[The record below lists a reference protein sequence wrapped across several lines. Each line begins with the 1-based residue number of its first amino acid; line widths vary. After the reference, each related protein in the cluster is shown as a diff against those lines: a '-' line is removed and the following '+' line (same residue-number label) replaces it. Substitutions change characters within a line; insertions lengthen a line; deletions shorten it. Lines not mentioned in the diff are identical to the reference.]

1 LLPLAIYLLGRL
13 DARTVL
19 VVGLT
24 SFAAAGLLGT
34 RITHDWSRG
43 DFVPILLLQAVGQ
56 AFTLFSL
63 IVIVLSNSDPAR
75 ATAFSAYIQVI
86 RLGSAEIGT
95 ALISTW
101 LRVRE
106 QVHSNW
112 LGKSVENGDVV
123 VANMLRQLSMRL
135 ADHGASIAP
144 ERALGTLAKLVQR
157 EANVLSYIDGFWLTF
172 AAAILALFVLAL
184 IGPPPPG
191 PLAPA
196 SKGAKSSSPNP
207 KECRRLSKRCF
218 WQLPIFRRE

>member
-1 LLPLAIYLLGRL
+1 
-13 DARTVL
+13 
-19 VVGLT
+19 
-24 SFAAAGLLGT
+24 LLGT
-34 RITHDWSRG
+34 KITHDWSRWN
-43 DFVPILLLQAVGQ
+43 FVPILLLQAVGQ

-63 IVIVLSNSDPAR
+63 IVIVLSNSEPAR

-112 LGKSVENGDVV
+112 LGKSLENGDAV
-123 VANMLRQLSMRL
+123 VANVVNQLSMRL

-157 EANVLSYIDGFWLTF
+157 EANVLAYIDGFWLAF
-172 AAAILALFVLAL
+172 AAAILALFLLAL

-191 PLAPA
+191 PLTPA
-196 SKGAKSSSPNP
+196 STSAKSSSLNP
-207 KECRRLSKRCF
+207 KEFRRLSRRCF
-218 WQLPIFRRE
+218 WLPPIFRRE